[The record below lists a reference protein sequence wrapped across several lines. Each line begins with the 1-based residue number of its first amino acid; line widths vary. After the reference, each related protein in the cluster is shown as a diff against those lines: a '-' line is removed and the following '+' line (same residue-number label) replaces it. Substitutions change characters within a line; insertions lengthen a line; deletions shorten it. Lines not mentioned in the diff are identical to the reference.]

1 MMTGAARVVV
11 VALCALTPLTSPQTG
26 SPPRRAHHALVYDDR
41 RQVVLM
47 TGGSTPL
54 DGGQRFEF
62 FNDLWAF
69 GDSGWRSLSES
80 GERVSGIGL
89 AYDDRRGQVLSFG
102 GYNGQSLGD
111 LRRLESDQW
120 QLIGRVPEIA
130 AAEPGFVYDSK
141 RDRLVVFGGSAGP
154 GRALGETWEYD
165 GAAWTRVAGPAP
177 PARQAHA
184 MVYDARRGRTV
195 LFGGMGVGPQG
206 QAPRRWETPG
216 STMGR
221 VGSFAMVPLP
231 RRGTARV
238 SRMTRTGDS
247 SFSSGEPG
255 PTDSSGIPG
264 RGTGRSGGSCR
275 PPDPRRVPWAISPMT
290 NGATGWSYS
299 GGGRGGPMATSA
311 TPGNGTAPGGS
322 GPATERRAGVPGSG
336 EESGSKQAERIFI
349 RIGPKISGRQV

>member
-206 QAPRRWETPG
+206 QAPPALGDTWEY
-216 STMGR
+216 
-221 VGSFAMVPLP
+221 
-231 RRGTARV
+231 
-238 SRMTRTGDS
+238 D
-247 SFSSGEPG
+247 
-255 PTDSSGIPG
+255 
-264 RGTGRSGGSCR
+264 GTGWVLRDGPAPPPRHGAGVAYDSHRGLVILFGGAGADGFLGDTWAWNGTVWRQLSATGPEARAMGYIAYDKRRDRVVLFGGRKGWPDGDLGDTWEWDGTRWQRSG
-275 PPDPRRVPWAISPMT
+275 
-290 NGATGWSYS
+290 N
-299 GGGRGGPMATSA
+299 
-311 TPGNGTAPGGS
+311 
-322 GPATERRAGVPGSG
+322 
-336 EESGSKQAERIFI
+336 
-349 RIGPKISGRQV
+349 